1 MPDTK
6 PQLCQQVISAKQS
19 ATAAAAKRG
28 RRSMAEESMDQ

>member
-6 PQLCQQVISAKQS
+6 PQLCQKVISAKQT

-28 RRSMAEESMDQ
+28 RRSMAEGSRDQ